1 VEEFQP
7 LPELIQPKPGDRVT
21 AMGNSGEGKSEILRK
36 LFRAQLNGIVLNT
49 KRSAMYDGKEYGI
62 HVSDTEKLMR
72 EYNLGRYV
80 LTPEFDDEWWD
91 KMENRERFFKWAMR
105 WQYVNQKENPDGLW
119 ILVDEVTDICPSAQV
134 YPRSFQ
140 KAIKQGREFGLGFMV
155 GTQEPVRSPSFA
167 FGQSQHRYVFF
178 IGWDAHR
185 KVAQDWYENKIPWEL
200 MPERSHKF
208 LYKGPTGVYG
218 PSKLNVQPSTRG
230 RDDEDE
236 EESMS
241 A

>member
-1 VEEFQP
+1 MSKRASVSAFISEGNKTGTGIRARFYGGYARAGSLAEFCV
-7 LPELIQPKPGDRVT
+7 R
-21 AMGNSGEGKSEILRK
+21 
-36 LFRAQLNGIVLNT
+36 
-49 KRSAMYDGKEYGI
+49 
-62 HVSDTEKLMR
+62 TEP
-72 EYNLGRYV
+72 
-80 LTPEFDDEWWD
+80 TP
-91 KMENRERFFKWAMR
+91 
-105 WQYVNQKENPDGLW
+105 
-119 ILVDEVTDICPSAQV
+119 
-134 YPRSFQ
+134 
-140 KAIKQGREFGLGFMV
+140 
-155 GTQEPVRSPSFA
+155 
-167 FGQSQHRYVFF
+167 VFF